1 MAKRI
6 INEWV
11 KILLPIALV
20 ALLGLAGVLTDM
32 WATQKVLQNRM
43 DEAEENI
50 EKIIGNFI
58 IEPLKERGGL

>member
-1 MAKRI
+1 
-6 INEWV
+6 
-11 KILLPIALV
+11 
-20 ALLGLAGVLTDM
+20 M